1 MVNYRRLVKGFVFA
15 FTILFLLGFVYPTIT
30 AEITQVALPYQ
41 SSGSPVEINGT
52 VYGSYLLADAF
63 NASYFFQAR
72 PAASSTYPINTNE
85 TLNQTVQYLQQF
97 QSENPT
103 VNISKVPY
111 AMIAYS
117 ASGQDPNIPIL
128 GAADQVARI
137 ATSIHNLG
145 VNASVNISIA
155 NMESQLDALIK
166 QNEQR
171 NFPIFGSYYVNT
183 VSLNVWIINY
193 LVSENIMPANMLS

>member
-1 MVNYRRLVKGFVFA
+1 MNYRRFLKAFALA
-15 FTILFLLGFVYPTIT
+15 FTVLFVLGFVYPTV
-30 AEITQVALPYQ
+30 AGEITQVALPYQ
-41 SSGSPVEINGT
+41 SHGSPVTINGT

-72 PAASSTYPINTNE
+72 PSATNVYPIDTNI
-85 TLNQTVQYLQQF
+85 TLNQTEQYLHQF

-103 VNISKVPY
+103 INISNIPY

-128 GAADQVARI
+128 GAVDQVARI
-137 ATSIHNLG
+137 SNSLYNLG
-145 VNASVNISIA
+145 VNASVNISVT
-155 NMESQLDALIK
+155 SLSVQLNNLIS

-183 VSLNVWIINY
+183 VTLNVWIINY
-193 LVSENIMPANMLS
+193 LISEKILPPGTLS